1 MKGKAQFTR
10 DEISAIKGMLHDRG
24 RADRTRQKAIR
35 RKMRR
40 LGFYITDYGEAGFT
54 SGHLDDLIK
63 IGRIKV
69 TD

>member
-1 MKGKAQFTR
+1 MKGQTQFTR
-10 DEISAIKGMLHDRG
+10 DEISAIKGMLHERG
-24 RADRTRQKAIR
+24 RADPDRQKAIR
-35 RKMRR
+35 GKMCR
-40 LGFYITDYGEAGFT
+40 LGFYINDYGEAGFT